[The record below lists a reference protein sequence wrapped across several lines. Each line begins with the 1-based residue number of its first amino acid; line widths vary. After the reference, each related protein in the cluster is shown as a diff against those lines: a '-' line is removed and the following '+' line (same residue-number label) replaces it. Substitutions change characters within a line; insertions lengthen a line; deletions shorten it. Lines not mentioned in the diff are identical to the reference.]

1 MTTREAFEAS
11 RSSTNT
17 CAGTSNAIPS
27 QIQPLDYLLFLLHTV
42 ALRSPAR
49 ACQSCSVSLEA
60 VREVPHAGAKQAG
73 LASAPSSGTIHTV
86 RSGKRPAL
94 WHGLIKPT
102 PLIIALAQLRLINF
116 SYTEFISVLGLTYK
130 RIVRRQSPTSLE
142 NKLSSVHA
150 ILRCQSYSS
159 IPMEAQSFL
168 DDFLE
173 LTGLHQNVDNVSG
186 VLFYLRVLSSVHD
199 EIADMLLSRQS
210 GDSKRNTELK
220 DQLRAQDMQKVAE
233 SWKQLLSRYSGN
245 DVVIDLVLK
254 VIGKWVSWMDISL
267 VVSQDMLNLLLPV
280 VGRTGSEDKVRDTA
294 IDTLTEIC
302 GKKMRSTDKMDMIS
316 FLNLQDIV
324 SQLVASPMLNDLKG
338 TPQYDTD
345 LAEAIAKLVNTTV
358 ADIIR
363 ALDDSQA
370 SDDTRTRAKQHLDG
384 FLPLLLRFFSDEY
397 DEVCSTVIPSLTD
410 LLTFLR
416 KLGQLNQDYSNML
429 SPILNAIVQKMRYDE
444 TTSWGNEDE
453 QTDEA
458 EFQELRRRLQY
469 LQKTIAAIDQN
480 LYMDVL
486 SNLVAT
492 TFQTLDQQGSHMDWR
507 DLDLALHEMY
517 LFGELALPNQGLG
530 TKNQPSTEAS
540 ERLVVMMQKMVESVD
555 VGIANFSHPAIV
567 LQYMEICVRYCVVFE
582 THSQY
587 IPQVLENF
595 VRLVHHNHVRIKTRS
610 WYLFHRFIKHL
621 RSRVGNVAE
630 TVIQSIGDLL
640 PIKAEVPGED
650 ADDDMSSDESDHSA
664 DALFTSQ
671 LYLFEAI
678 GCISSTHSTPAE
690 NQALYARSVMDPL
703 FQDMEVHLPRA
714 KGGDAQA
721 NLQIHHIVMALGTL
735 AHGFS
740 DWTPGS
746 TAANQHGPPDKLVSD
761 EFSRAAEA
769 ILIALR
775 ELNSSAEIRTAC
787 RSAFSKLLG
796 VLGAA
801 VLPQLPKWI
810 EGLLSQSSSKDEMAM
825 FLRLL
830 DQVVFGFKTEIYDVL
845 NMLLTPLL
853 QRIFGGLGEPI
864 SGTDDEIQLAELR
877 REYLSFIQIIL
888 NNGLEGVLISEAN
901 QGFFEPMIASVLELA
916 KTLDGNLGP
925 SRLAFTIMARISAL
939 WGGPDNEVFPSLG
952 INSDDFLRSLTTST
966 DKRQFSNYLQQL
978 LSNRSGISKELCYS
992 PQSKAP
998 RLPLLDL
1005 TSLASIEHATAKKIP
1020 ASLAQVLL
1028 APSTATQYGPVHHD
1042 LLDECGLRTLLPRW
1056 ISAFEAKT
1064 ARDGG

>member
-1 MTTREAFEAS
+1 MVCLEVVNYAVHTQGLDGESLAFLKHTLLQYVRQS
-11 RSSTNT
+11 YG
-17 CAGTSNAIPS
+17 AGVQQEPDPVHLQNKLT
-27 QIQPLDYLLFLLHTV
+27 QT
-42 ALRSPAR
+42 
-49 ACQSCSVSLEA
+49 
-60 VREVPHAGAKQAG
+60 
-73 LASAPSSGTIHTV
+73 
-86 RSGKRPAL
+86 
-94 WHGLIKPT
+94 
-102 PLIIALAQLRLINF
+102 
-116 SYTEFISVLGLTYK
+116 LTYLFVFLY
-130 RIVRRQSPTSLE
+130 RDGW
-142 NKLSSVHA
+142 
-150 ILRCQSYSS
+150 
-159 IPMEAQSFL
+159 QSFL

-540 ERLVVMMQKMVESVD
+540 ERLVVMMQKMVESGMYQRNKSSHWSD
-555 VGIANFSHPAIV
+555 GTRNLAN
-567 LQYMEICVRYCVVFE
+567 
-582 THSQY
+582 
-587 IPQVLENF
+587 
-595 VRLVHHNHVRIKTRS
+595 
-610 WYLFHRFIKHL
+610 
-621 RSRVGNVAE
+621 
-630 TVIQSIGDLL
+630 
-640 PIKAEVPGED
+640 
-650 ADDDMSSDESDHSA
+650 
-664 DALFTSQ
+664 
-671 LYLFEAI
+671 
-678 GCISSTHSTPAE
+678 
-690 NQALYARSVMDPL
+690 
-703 FQDMEVHLPRA
+703 
-714 KGGDAQA
+714 
-721 NLQIHHIVMALGTL
+721 
-735 AHGFS
+735 
-740 DWTPGS
+740 
-746 TAANQHGPPDKLVSD
+746 
-761 EFSRAAEA
+761 
-769 ILIALR
+769 
-775 ELNSSAEIRTAC
+775 
-787 RSAFSKLLG
+787 
-796 VLGAA
+796 
-801 VLPQLPKWI
+801 KW
-810 EGLLSQSSSKDEMAM
+810 M
-825 FLRLL
+825 
-830 DQVVFGFKTEIYDVL
+830 
-845 NMLLTPLL
+845 
-853 QRIFGGLGEPI
+853 
-864 SGTDDEIQLAELR
+864 
-877 REYLSFIQIIL
+877 
-888 NNGLEGVLISEAN
+888 
-901 QGFFEPMIASVLELA
+901 
-916 KTLDGNLGP
+916 
-925 SRLAFTIMARISAL
+925 
-939 WGGPDNEVFPSLG
+939 
-952 INSDDFLRSLTTST
+952 
-966 DKRQFSNYLQQL
+966 
-978 LSNRSGISKELCYS
+978 
-992 PQSKAP
+992 
-998 RLPLLDL
+998 
-1005 TSLASIEHATAKKIP
+1005 
-1020 ASLAQVLL
+1020 
-1028 APSTATQYGPVHHD
+1028 
-1042 LLDECGLRTLLPRW
+1042 
-1056 ISAFEAKT
+1056 
-1064 ARDGG
+1064 

>member
-1 MTTREAFEAS
+1 MESQVENAVEILSNPASDPSVKEQAFE
-11 RSSTNT
+11 
-17 CAGTSNAIPS
+17 
-27 QIQPLDYLLFLLHTV
+27 YLNQ
-42 ALRSPAR
+42 LRSDPQGWQ
-49 ACQSCSVSLEA
+49 ACTNLFSRIPRTSEVVRMVCLEVVNIAVHTQGLDGESLA
-60 VREVPHAGAKQAG
+60 FLKHTLLQYVRQGYGAGAQQDPDP
-73 LASAPSSGTIHTV
+73 ASLQNKLTQT
-86 RSGKRPAL
+86 
-94 WHGLIKPT
+94 
-102 PLIIALAQLRLINF
+102 
-116 SYTEFISVLGLTYK
+116 LTYLFVFLY
-130 RIVRRQSPTSLE
+130 RDGW
-142 NKLSSVHA
+142 
-150 ILRCQSYSS
+150 
-159 IPMEAQSFL
+159 QSFV
-168 DDFLE
+168 DDFLD
-173 LTGLHQNVDNVSG
+173 LTGLHQNVDNVAG

-199 EIADMLLSRQS
+199 EIADMLLSRES

-254 VIGKWVSWMDISL
+254 VLGKWVSWMDISL

-302 GKKMRSTDKMDMIS
+302 GKKMRSADKMEMIS

-363 ALDDSQA
+363 ALDDNNA
-370 SDDTRTRAKQHLDG
+370 SDETRTLAKQHLDG

-416 KLGQLNQDYSNML
+416 KLGQLNQEYSTML
-429 SPILNAIVQKMRYDE
+429 SPILNAIIRKMRYDE

-492 TFQTLDQQGSHMDWR
+492 TFQTLDQAGSHMDWR

-530 TKNQPSTEAS
+530 TKNQPSSAAS
-540 ERLVVMMQKMVESVD
+540 ERLVVMMQKMVES
-555 VGIANFSHPAIV
+555 GIANFSHPAIL
-567 LQYMEICVRYCVVFE
+567 LQYMEICVRYCAVFE

-610 WYLFHRFIKHL
+610 WYLFHRFIKQL

-721 NLQIHHIVMALGTL
+721 TLQIHHIVMALGTL

-746 TAANQHGPPDKLVSD
+746 TSSNQHGGPPDKLVSD

-830 DQVVFGFKTEIYDVL
+830 DQVVFGFKSEIYDVL

-888 NNGLEGVLISEAN
+888 NNGLEGVLISETN
-901 QGFFEPMIASVLELA
+901 QGFFEPMIASILELA

-925 SRLAFTIMARISAL
+925 SRLAFTIMARISSL
-939 WGGPDNEVFPSLG
+939 WGGPDVATISREPTAPTGSPNPAIPGFDHFMMDRFHSTCWEVMRNPSFKPSTDAQTKQVLTEIAALEQTIYTKTGDMFIQQMQNELFPSLG
-952 INSDDFLRSLTTST
+952 INGDDFLRSLTTST
-966 DKRQFSNYLQQL
+966 DKRQFSTYLQQL
-978 LSNRSGISKELCYS
+978 LNSR
-992 PQSKAP
+992 
-998 RLPLLDL
+998 
-1005 TSLASIEHATAKKIP
+1005 
-1020 ASLAQVLL
+1020 
-1028 APSTATQYGPVHHD
+1028 
-1042 LLDECGLRTLLPRW
+1042 
-1056 ISAFEAKT
+1056 
-1064 ARDGG
+1064 